1 MRLGFHIFCL
11 LKKSGFITEIRF
23 FFFINY
29 FAQGQLRSYR
39 DLKEVE
45 A

>member
-1 MRLGFHIFCL
+1 MFSLYL
-11 LKKSGFITEIRF
+11 LTEKKTDFITEIRF

-39 DLKEVE
+39 DLREVE